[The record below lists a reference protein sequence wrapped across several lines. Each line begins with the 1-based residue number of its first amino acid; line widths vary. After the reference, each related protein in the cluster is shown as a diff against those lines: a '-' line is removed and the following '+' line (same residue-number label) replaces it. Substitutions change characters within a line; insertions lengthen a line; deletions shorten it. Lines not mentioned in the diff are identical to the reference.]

1 MKLDTLNPKLKQRG
15 RAEIDFMISMF
26 SGSAEVRQKSD
37 AAINAAAGDIAA
49 LPEDI
54 DARTKVIIP
63 KLAKSR
69 AHRVRSLV
77 GEWHAR
83 NHAEVCGRAFEE
95 IFPDL
100 ETDLTALHNG
110 PARLHLDA
118 SLEAPAYWEGVDFHR
133 TEGGWDGHPFA
144 GYIHAEIIHRK
155 IVDAGYPGG
164 IFAQRKM
171 IAERAPKKHYDNIL
185 DMGCSTAHFTQALR
199 ETYPDAQIT
208 GIDLSA
214 RTLEHAY
221 RVANAHGW
229 NWDLYQRAAEQTGFD
244 DASFDLV
251 ASFILLHE
259 VPESTIEA
267 IFAEAFRVLKPGGD
281 MIMSDVTRYADLDKL
296 AAWKVDQDAIYGG
309 EPHWRE
315 SASAD
320 LGAIAKKVGFIDV
333 SAAGDEPR
341 SYPYVVQGRKP

>member
-1 MKLDTLNPKLKQRG
+1 MNIETLNPKLKQRG

-26 SGSAEVRQKSD
+26 SGSKNVRQMSEAD
-37 AAINAAAGDIAA
+37 INAAAGDIDA
-49 LPEDI
+49 LPDDM
-54 DARTKVIIP
+54 DARTEKIIP
-63 KLAKSR
+63 KLSESR
-69 AHRVRSLV
+69 ANRVRSLI

-83 NHAEVCGRAFEE
+83 NHANVCERAFDDV
-95 IFPDL
+95 FPEL

-110 PARLHLDA
+110 PARLHLDPDFK
-118 SLEAPAYWEGVDFHR
+118 APAYWKGVDFHR

-164 IFAQRKM
+164 IFAQRRKV
-171 IAERAPKKHYDNIL
+171 AERAPKSNYSKIL
-185 DMGCSTAHFTQALR
+185 DMGCSTAHFTQSLQ
-199 ETYPDAQIT
+199 ETYPGAHIT
-208 GIDLSA
+208 GVDLSP

-229 NWDLYQRAAEQTGFD
+229 NWDLYQRAAEDTGFED
-244 DASFDLV
+244 QSFDLV

-259 VPESTIEA
+259 VPAETIEA
-267 IFAEAFRVLKPGGD
+267 IFAEAFRVLESGGD

-296 AAWKVDQDAIYGG
+296 AAWKVDQNAKYGG

-320 LGAIAKKVGFIDV
+320 LGAIAKKVGFVDV
-333 SAAGDEPR
+333 SAAGDEPQ

>member
-1 MKLDTLNPKLKQRG
+1 MNIETLNPKLNQRG

-26 SGSAEVRQKSD
+26 GGSADIRQKAD
-37 AAINAAAGDIAA
+37 ADVNVAAGDIEA
-49 LPEDI
+49 LPDDL
-54 DARTKVIIP
+54 DARSDIINP
-63 KLAKSR
+63 GLADSK

-77 GEWHAR
+77 GEFHAQ
-83 NHAEVCGRAFEE
+83 NHADVCGRAFDE

-100 ETDLTALHNG
+100 EADLTALHNG
-110 PARLHLDA
+110 PAALYLNPDFK
-118 SLEAPAYWEGVDFHR
+118 EPDYWSGVDFHR

-155 IVDAGYPGG
+155 IVSAGFPGG
-164 IFAQRKM
+164 IFAQRKDV
-171 IAERAPKKHYDNIL
+171 ASRAPKSHYNKIL
-185 DMGCSTAHFTQALR
+185 DMGCSTAHFTQALQ
-199 ETYPDAQIT
+199 EVYPDAHIT
-208 GIDLSA
+208 GVDLSA
-214 RTLEHAY
+214 RTLEHAF

-229 NWDLYQRAAEQTGFD
+229 NWDLYQRAAEETGFED
-244 DASFDLV
+244 KSFGLV
-251 ASFILLHE
+251 ASYILLHE
-259 VPESTIEA
+259 VPEVTIEA

-296 AAWKVDQDAIYGG
+296 AAWKADQGALYGG

-320 LGAIAKKVGFIDV
+320 LGAIAKKVGFVDV
-333 SAAGDEPR
+333 NAAGDAPR

>member
-1 MKLDTLNPKLKQRG
+1 MNIDTLNPKLKQRG

-26 SGSAEVRQKSD
+26 SGSSDVRQKSD
-37 AAINAAAGDIAA
+37 ADIDAAAGNIDE

-54 DARTKVIIP
+54 DARTKVIKPI
-63 KLAKSR
+63 LSASR

-83 NHAEVCGRAFEE
+83 NHANVCERAFEE

-100 ETDLTALHNG
+100 EEDLTALHNG
-110 PARLHLDA
+110 PARLHLDPD
-118 SLEAPAYWEGVDFHR
+118 LKAPAYWEGVDFHR

-155 IVDAGYPGG
+155 IVDAAYPGG
-164 IFAQRKM
+164 IFAQRKK
-171 IAERAPKKHYDNIL
+171 IAERAPQKHYDNIL
-185 DMGCSTAHFTQALR
+185 DMGCSTAHFTQALQ
-199 ETYPDAQIT
+199 ETYPKAQIT
-208 GIDLSA
+208 GIDLSP
-214 RTLEHAY
+214 RTLEHAF

-229 NWDLYQRAAEQTGFD
+229 NWDLYQRAAEDTGFD
-244 DASFDLV
+244 EASFDLV

-259 VPESTIEA
+259 VPEPTIEA
-267 IFAEAFRVLKPGGD
+267 IFAETFRVLKPGGD

-296 AAWKVDQDAIYGG
+296 AAWKVDQEAIYGG
-309 EPHWRE
+309 EPHWRD

-320 LGAIAKKVGFIDV
+320 LGAIAKKVGFVDV

>member
-1 MKLDTLNPKLKQRG
+1 MKIETLNPKLKQRG

-26 SGSAEVRQKSD
+26 SGSKDVRQQAD
-37 AAINAAAGDIAA
+37 ADVTAAAGDIDA
-49 LPEDI
+49 LPDDI
-54 DARTKVIIP
+54 DARTAVIAP
-63 KLAKSR
+63 NLSKSR

-83 NHAEVCGRAFEE
+83 NHANVCERAFDDV
-95 IFPDL
+95 FPEL
-100 ETDLTALHNG
+100 ETDLTTLHNG
-110 PARLHLDA
+110 PAQLHLDPNFK
-118 SLEAPAYWEGVDFHR
+118 APAYWKGVDFHR

-164 IFAQRKM
+164 IFAQRRKV
-171 IAERAPKKHYDNIL
+171 AERASKSHYNKIL
-185 DMGCSTAHFTQALR
+185 DMGCSTAHFTQALQ
-199 ETYPDAQIT
+199 ETYPDAHIT
-208 GIDLSA
+208 GVDLSP

-229 NWDLYQRAAEQTGFD
+229 NWDLYQRAAEDTGFED
-244 DASFDLV
+244 KSFDLV

-259 VPESTIEA
+259 VPAETIEA
-267 IFAEAFRVLKPGGD
+267 IFAEAFRVLESGGD
-281 MIMSDVTRYADLDKL
+281 MIMSDVTRYDDLDKL
-296 AAWKVDQDAIYGG
+296 AAWKVDQDAKYGG

-320 LGAIAKKVGFIDV
+320 LGAIAKKVGFVDV